1 MHILWNNIKVNP
13 LIFVLRCCC
22 MNYLMIKQYLIQV
35 LSQESLMSHSETPI
49 RWNSL
54 NWFLLHRHKKIITLF
69 EKCSCIGFT
78 LFVLSDKSPTKHLYT
93 SRRNMIIG
101 IFSLPILSAASSPP
115 ERSHSTLPVR
125 LHSPRLTL
133 RVEHEHG
140 WPGLRLCQS

>member
-54 NWFLLHRHKKIITLF
+54 NWFLLHKHKKII
-69 EKCSCIGFT
+69 T

-115 ERSHSTLPVR
+115 ERRHSTLPV
-125 LHSPRLTL
+125 RLTL

-140 WPGLRLCQS
+140 WPGLRLCKS

>member
-54 NWFLLHRHKKIITLF
+54 NWFLLHKHKKII
-69 EKCSCIGFT
+69 T

-115 ERSHSTLPVR
+115 ERRHSTLPVR

-140 WPGLRLCQS
+140 WPGLRLCKS